1 MAFDVLAD
9 NTLENSKV
17 TIASEI
23 YEESMVSA
31 NIPVD
36 DAITAPVET
45 VMPEILQVCISGH
58 IHKPPIKCDDYVCG
72 SK

>member
-9 NTLENSKV
+9 NTLENSKA

-23 YEESMVSA
+23 SEESMVSA
-31 NIPVD
+31 NILVH
-36 DAITAPVET
+36 DAITAPVVT
-45 VMPEILQVCISGH
+45 VIPEILHISGL
-58 IHKPPIKCDDYVCG
+58 IHKPPIKYDDYFCG

>member
-23 YEESMVSA
+23 SEESMVSA
-31 NIPVD
+31 NIPVE

-45 VMPEILQVCISGH
+45 EMPEILHISGH